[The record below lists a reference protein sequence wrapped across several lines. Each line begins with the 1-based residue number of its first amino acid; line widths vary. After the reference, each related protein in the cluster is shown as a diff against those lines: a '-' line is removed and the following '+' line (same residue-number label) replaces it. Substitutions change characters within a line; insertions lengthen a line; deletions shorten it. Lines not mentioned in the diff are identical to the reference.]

1 MTQSPATG
9 VVQAAE
15 SEGESV
21 TFQSECRGFKAARLR
36 SETDDPSCKDFGLP
50 VFAATGLPRLQAT
63 G

>member
-21 TFQSECRGFKAARLR
+21 TFQSAARLR